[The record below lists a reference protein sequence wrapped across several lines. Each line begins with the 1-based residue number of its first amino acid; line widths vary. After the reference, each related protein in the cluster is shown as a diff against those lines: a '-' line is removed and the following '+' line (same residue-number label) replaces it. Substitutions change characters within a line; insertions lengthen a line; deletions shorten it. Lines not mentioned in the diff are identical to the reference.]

1 MWLFITRV
9 RQLAW
14 TLAILSLQHSH
25 MRRRLTVVEYVN
37 FLCFLFRSELSSTSE
52 ALAERQAEADYE
64 RTIQDWN
71 RMNLSELKKLPPSP
85 RYHIKKAIESYLGT
99 SRGSSRALKPLT
111 KELDAAS

>member
-1 MWLFITRV
+1 M
-9 RQLAW
+9 
-14 TLAILSLQHSH
+14 
-25 MRRRLTVVEYVN
+25 
-37 FLCFLFRSELSSTSE
+37 
-52 ALAERQAEADYE
+52 AERQAEADYE